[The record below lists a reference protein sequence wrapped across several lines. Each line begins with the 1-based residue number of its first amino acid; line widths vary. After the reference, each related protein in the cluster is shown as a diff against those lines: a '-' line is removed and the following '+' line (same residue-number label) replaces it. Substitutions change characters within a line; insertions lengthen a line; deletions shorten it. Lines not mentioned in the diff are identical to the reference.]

1 MKNTNI
7 ISQKEY
13 ENSKMEYVK
22 IVKESVTPKGNDV
35 ILNEVWNVFTSQKFS
50 DSKLNL
56 KIGNKKERRI
66 SDDEKEKK

>member
-13 ENSKMEYVK
+13 DNSNMEYVQ
-22 IVKESVTPKGNDV
+22 IVKESVTPNGNYV
-35 ILNEVWNVFTSQKFS
+35 ILNEVWNLYTSQKVS

-56 KIGNKKERRI
+56 KSGNKKRGEFQMMRT
-66 SDDEKEKK
+66 KK